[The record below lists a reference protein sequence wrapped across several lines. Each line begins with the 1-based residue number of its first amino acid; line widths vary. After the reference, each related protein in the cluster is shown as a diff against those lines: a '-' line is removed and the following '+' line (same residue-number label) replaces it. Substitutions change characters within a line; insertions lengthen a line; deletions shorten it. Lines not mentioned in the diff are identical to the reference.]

1 MTIERIATLVTI
13 FKIEDTRKDGKN
25 QTDQKFTSHR
35 RYQNALPETQIELNG
50 KKYDFLNFIYSGA
63 TLSLTGDNV
72 SAQLTLSS
80 NDIARSK
87 VAELVNQNY
96 RADVYVC
103 RMNGDFKKIVKV
115 LSKEQWMISSAAY
128 DATAITM
135 ELSSGLDAANAN
147 TPRRVLITSD
157 VGPLPVT
164 GRIRL

>member
-1 MTIERIATLVTI
+1 MTIERIGTFVKIYYHNDSGSITG
-13 FKIEDTRKDGKN
+13 FKG
-25 QTDQKFTSHR
+25 
-35 RYQNALPETQIELNG
+35 YQNVLPG
-50 KKYDFLNFIYSGA
+50 KLLRLANMGYNFLNFIYSGA

-72 SAQLTLSS
+72 TAQITLSS
-80 NDIARSK
+80 NDIARSQ

-96 RADVYVC
+96 RAQVSVC
-103 RMNGDFKKIVKV
+103 RMNKDFGGVAKV
-115 LSKEQWMISSAAY
+115 ISQENWLISSAAY

-135 ELSSGLDAANAN
+135 QLSSGLDAVNAN